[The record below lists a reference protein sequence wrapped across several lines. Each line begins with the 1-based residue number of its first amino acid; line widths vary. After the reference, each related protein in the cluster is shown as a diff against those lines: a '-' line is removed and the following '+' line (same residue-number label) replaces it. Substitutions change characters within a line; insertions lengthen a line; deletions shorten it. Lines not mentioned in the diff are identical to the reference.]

1 MAQIIPDRIPAKASA
16 GEKRLYNILSRLPDD
31 FSVWYE
37 PNIDGR
43 YPDFII
49 LSPDFGVLIIEVKG
63 WNFKDILKAKSDYF
77 EIKSKQDGRKTNE
90 KSPLLQGRD
99 YLFKILDRLKKH
111 PVLTRQSGNYQGKL
125 CFPVGVGAVMSNITY
140 KKASEYQLDQQ
151 ILPIKKVIYR
161 DELLNWEEGKVPNEI
176 IIQRFQEMFEIKF
189 NFPKLTPDQITTIK
203 GSIYPEIVI
212 REEKATPDS
221 VPDNIQFLPSDT
233 ILKILDFRQEGL
245 AKSIGDGHR
254 IFLGV
259 AGSGKTLLL
268 TSRAKYL
275 LNRNQNY
282 KILVVCYNV
291 SLAAYLRSVLHQDS
305 QNPQYQN
312 IEVTNFHKWANSI
325 IGDSENQQREN
336 YDEFIAEATLKQLSN
351 YSDDQKYDAIL
362 IDEAHTFVPSWFKCC
377 VNALKDSENGDLMIV
392 ADGNQS
398 IYQRGNFTWISVGIK
413 ARGRTITKKFDL
425 DKNYR
430 NTQQILLAA
439 SGILKPINDRVN
451 QSLEEQEISFPLIQP
466 TQALREGEI
475 PELYLA
481 SDSEQQD
488 KSIIKTI
495 QKLHKSGLDF
505 NEIAIIYRYNTRLKS
520 IISMMNQSD
529 IPTYWVSKDRKS
541 KAKYNLNL
549 KGVRII
555 TFESSLGLE
564 FKAVLLIW
572 LEQFD
577 DCIGKNKTDAEI
589 LARRKIYVGMTRAKE
604 YLHLFSNKNAKIA
617 PELINGNYFDII
629 DEG

>member
-37 PNIDGR
+37 PDINGR

-63 WNFKDILKAKSDYF
+63 WYFNSILKASSYSF
-77 EIKSKQDGRKTNE
+77 EIKWKQDGREINKTE
-90 KSPLLQGRD
+90 KSPLIQGRD
-99 YLFKILDRLKKH
+99 YLLELINQLQKRQILTHR
-111 PVLTRQSGNYQGKL
+111 SGNYQGKL
-125 CFPVGVGAVMSNITY
+125 SFPHSVGAVMSNITY

-161 DELLNWEEGKVPNEI
+161 DKLLNWEEGKVPNEI
-176 IIQRFQEMFEIKF
+176 IIQRLKKMFKFQFE
-189 NFPKLTPDQITTIK
+189 FPKLTPDQITDIK

-212 REEKATPDS
+212 GEQKTDAG
-221 VPDNIQFLPSDT
+221 T
-233 ILKILDFRQEGL
+233 ILKTLDFQQETL

-254 IFLGV
+254 IFFGV

-268 TSRAKYL
+268 ISRAKSL
-275 LNRNQNY
+275 VNHNHNY

-291 SLAAYLRSVLHQDS
+291 SLAAYLRSILHQDS

-312 IEVTNFHKWANSI
+312 IEVTNFHNWANSI
-325 IGDSENQQREN
+325 IGYSENTQREN

-351 YSDDQKYDAIL
+351 YSIEQKYDAIL

-377 VNALKDSENGDLMIV
+377 VSALKDSENGDLMIV
-392 ADGNQS
+392 ADGNQGF
-398 IYQRGNFTWISVGIK
+398 YQRSKFIWKNVGVK
-413 ARGRTITKKFDL
+413 AQGRTISKNFDL

-451 QSLEEQEISFPLIQP
+451 PSSEEQEISFPLIKP

-475 PELYLA
+475 PQLHIA
-481 SDSEQQD
+481 SNSEQED
-488 KSIIKTI
+488 KSIIQTI

-520 IISMMNQSD
+520 IISMMNQYD

-577 DCIGKNKTDAEI
+577 DCIGKNKSDAEI
-589 LARRKIYVGMTRAKE
+589 LARRKIYVGMTRAQE
-604 YLHLFSNKNAKIA
+604 YLHLFSNKNAKII
-617 PELINGNYFDII
+617 PELVNGNHFNII
-629 DEG
+629 NEG

>member
-1 MAQIIPDRIPAKASA
+1 
-16 GEKRLYNILSRLPDD
+16 
-31 FSVWYE
+31 
-37 PNIDGR
+37 
-43 YPDFII
+43 
-49 LSPDFGVLIIEVKG
+49 
-63 WNFKDILKAKSDYF
+63 
-77 EIKSKQDGRKTNE
+77 
-90 KSPLLQGRD
+90 QGRD
-99 YLFKILDRLKKH
+99 YLFKILDQLKAH
-111 PVLTRQSGNYQGKL
+111 PILTHRSGNYQGKL

-140 KKASEYQLDQQ
+140 KQASESKLDQQ
-151 ILPIKKVIYR
+151 ILPIKKVIYK
-161 DELLNWEEGKVPNEI
+161 DELLNWEEGKVPNER
-176 IIQRFQEMFEIKF
+176 IIQRFQEMFEIQF

-254 IFLGV
+254 RFFGV

-268 TSRAKYL
+268 ISRAKYL
-275 LNRNQNY
+275 VNRNQNY

-291 SLAAYLRSVLHQDS
+291 SLAAYLRSVLHEDS

-312 IEVTNFHKWANSI
+312 IEVTNFHNWANSI
-325 IGDSENQQREN
+325 IGYSESKQGEN

-351 YSDDQKYDAIL
+351 YSSEQKYDAIL

-377 VNALKDSENGDLMIV
+377 VSALKDSENGDLMIV
-392 ADGNQS
+392 ADGNQGL
-398 IYQRGNFTWISVGIK
+398 YQRSAFTWKDVGIK
-413 ARGRTITKKFDL
+413 AVGYRTISKKFDL

-439 SGILKPINDRVN
+439 SGILKPINDRVSSSSSDDKIN
-451 QSLEEQEISFPLIQP
+451 FPLIQP
-466 TQALREGEI
+466 TSAVRQGET
-475 PELYLA
+475 PQLHLA
-481 SDSEQQD
+481 INSEEQD
-488 KSIIKTI
+488 KSIIPTI

-555 TFESSLGLE
+555 TCESSLGLE

-577 DCIGKNKTDAEI
+577 DSIGKNKTDAEI
-589 LARRKIYVGMTRAKE
+589 LARRKIYVGITRAQE
-604 YLHLFSNKNAKIA
+604 YLHLFSNKNSKIV
-617 PELINGNYFDII
+617 PELINDNHFNII
-629 DEG
+629 NEG